1 MHVRPAD
8 FYLTHEVQPG
18 NWKLATPQSTA
29 WQPATG
35 NKHMPVQKKSSTT
48 EGEAFYK

>member
-18 NWKLATPQSTA
+18 NWKLPTKYSLATCDRQQAHATP
-29 WQPATG
+29 
-35 NKHMPVQKKSSTT
+35 KK
-48 EGEAFYK
+48 KLHH